1 MIFIWFVYGLA
12 FFTLGLAIIIY
23 PKRGSAFKLA
33 NFIWLIAGFGILHG
47 INEWLDMFINL
58 GGPFPPDVLKIIRLV
73 TLTGSFLFLVRFGT
87 KVISESKKSYRFLEF
102 LPIVLFVIWLVI
114 FLSSSNKLLIGD
126 IFARY
131 LLCVPGAFLTAVG
144 LFLQAPQFKETKLRG
159 AIRNL
164 RLAAI
169 VFIFY
174 GIFAGLVV
182 KPASFFG
189 ANFLNY
195 DIFRR
200 IFRGVPVQVFR
211 ALCACVLAYST
222 TKLLSIFHWETREA
236 LRRSEQRCSTIA
248 SAVPIILFV
257 EDRDMVITFI
267 QGKGLELLGMK
278 SEEIIGR
285 RISEAFPNVA
295 GLEEDSLRALSGEE
309 FVTNVSI
316 GGFIFESC
324 YSPLRDRAGDTVGV
338 IGVGIDVTTNVKA
351 QKEMDIYRREVEKNA
366 RMADIGTLG
375 SMMAQQLDEPLAVTR
390 LLLQRLIGETGMA
403 STAEATADNLKKGLS
418 EISKAT
424 EIVGRFSSIAQ
435 IQGKDVVAPIDIYQ
449 IVKRV
454 VRVFAQNAKRSNLS
468 IAVKDMSLMAFMS
481 MTARELEQ
489 ICFILVQNAIDA
501 SDMDKRQKLTISC
514 EVSDKEIELDFSDTC
529 GGIEPEMIQHIFK
542 PFFTAEEG
550 AKERGLGLAIAQR
563 IVCAHGGKITA
574 KSQPGKGTSFY
585 VRLPIQKVI

>member
-12 FFTLGLAIIIY
+12 FFTLGLVIIVY

-33 NFIWLIAGFGILHG
+33 NYIWLIAGFGILHG

-58 GGPFPPDVLKIIRLV
+58 GEPFPPEVLKIIRPV
-73 TLTGSFLFLVRFGT
+73 TLTVSFLFLVRFGT
-87 KVISESKKSYRFLEF
+87 KVISESRKKYRFLEF
-102 LPIVLFVIWLVI
+102 LPILLFLIWLVI
-114 FLSSSNKLLIGD
+114 FLTSSNKLLIGD
-126 IFARY
+126 IFSRY
-131 LLCVPGAFLTAVG
+131 LLCAPGALLTAVG
-144 LFLQAPQFKETKLRG
+144 LFLQTPQFKATKLHG
-159 AIRNL
+159 VIRNL
-164 RLAAI
+164 RLAAM

-195 DIFRR
+195 DMFTHK
-200 IFRGVPVQVFR
+200 FGVPVQVFR
-211 ALCACVLAYST
+211 ALCACVLAYSMS
-222 TKLLSIFHWETREA
+222 KLLSIFHWETEEA
-236 LRRSEQRCSTIA
+236 LRRSEQRFSTIA
-248 SAVPIILFV
+248 SVVPIILFV
-257 EDRDMVITFI
+257 EDRDTVITFI
-267 QGKGLELLGMK
+267 QGKGLEVLGIK
-278 SEEIIGR
+278 SEEIVGR
-285 RISEAFPNVA
+285 GISEAFPGVA
-295 GLEEDSLRALSGEE
+295 GLKEDSHRALSGEE

-324 YSPLRDRAGDTVGV
+324 YSPLRDSAGDIVGV
-338 IGVGIDVTTNVKA
+338 IGVAIDVTTNVKA
-351 QKEMDIYRREVEKNA
+351 QEEMDKYRREVEKNSRLA
-366 RMADIGTLG
+366 EIGTLG

-390 LLLQRLIGETGMA
+390 LLLQRLIGEASKA
-403 STAEATADNLKKGLS
+403 STAKTMADNLKKGLS

-454 VRVFAQNAKRSNLS
+454 VTVFGQNAKRSNLR

-501 SDMDKRQKLTISC
+501 SDMNKQQKLTISC
-514 EVSDKEIELDFSDTC
+514 EVSDQEIELEFSDTC
-529 GGIEPEMIQHIFK
+529 GGIEPEMVQHIFK

-574 KSQPGKGTSFY
+574 ENHPGKGTSFH
-585 VRLPIQKVI
+585 VRLPVQKVL

>member
-12 FFTLGLAIIIY
+12 FFTLGLVIIVY

-33 NFIWLIAGFGILHG
+33 NYIWLIAGFGILHG

-58 GGPFPPDVLKIIRLV
+58 GEPFPPDVLKILRLV

-87 KVISESKKSYRFLEF
+87 KVISESKKRYRFLEF
-102 LPIVLFVIWLVI
+102 LPIVLFVIWVVI
-114 FLSSSNKLLIGD
+114 FLRSNNKLLIGD

-144 LFLQAPQFKETKLRG
+144 LFLQTPQFRETKLQG
-159 AIRNL
+159 AIINL
-164 RLAAI
+164 RSAAI
-169 VFIFY
+169 AFIFY
-174 GIFAGLVV
+174 VIFAGLVV

-195 DIFRR
+195 DLFRSTFGG
-200 IFRGVPVQVFR
+200 IPVQVFR

-222 TKLLSIFHWETREA
+222 TKLLSIFHWETQEA

-257 EDRDMVITFI
+257 EDRDTVITFI
-267 QGKGLELLGMK
+267 QGKGLELLGINP
-278 SEEIIGR
+278 EGIVGR

-295 GLEEDSLRALSGEE
+295 GLKEDSLRALSGEE

-324 YSPLRDRAGDTVGV
+324 YSPLRDRAGDIVGV
-338 IGVGIDVTTNVKA
+338 IGVAIDVTTSVKA
-351 QKEMDIYRREVEKNA
+351 QKEMDIYRREVERNTRLA
-366 RMADIGTLG
+366 EIGTMG

-390 LLLQRLIGETGMA
+390 LLLQRLIGETGKA
-403 STAEATADNLKKGLS
+403 STAKAMADNLKKGLS

-435 IQGKDVVAPIDIYQ
+435 IQGKNVVAPVDIYQ

-454 VRVFAQNAKRSNLS
+454 VRVFAQNAKRANLS
-468 IAVKDMSLMAFMS
+468 ISVKNMNLIAFMS

-501 SDMDKRQKLTISC
+501 SDMHKHQKLTISC
-514 EVSDKEIELDFSDTC
+514 EVSDKEIELEFSDTC

-542 PFFTAEEG
+542 PFFTMEEG
-550 AKERGLGLAIAQR
+550 ARETGLGLAIAQR
-563 IVCAHGGKITA
+563 IVCAHGGKVA
-574 KSQPGKGTSFY
+574 VENNPGKGTSFY